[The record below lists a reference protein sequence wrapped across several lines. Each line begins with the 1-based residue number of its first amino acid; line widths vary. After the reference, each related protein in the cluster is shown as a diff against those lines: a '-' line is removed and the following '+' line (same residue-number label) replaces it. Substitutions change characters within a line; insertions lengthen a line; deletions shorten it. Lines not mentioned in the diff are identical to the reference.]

1 MGCQNEGES
10 NGISLMHMSIRD
22 QYQFLGEEAVVINA
36 LAATLLAL
44 MIIMPAILLYD
55 KFRSRPVQVIAV
67 HGI

>member
-1 MGCQNEGES
+1 MTHRNS
-10 NGISLMHMSIRD
+10 
-22 QYQFLGEEAVVINA
+22 YAYLGEEAVVINA

-44 MIIMPAILLYD
+44 MIVIPAILLYD